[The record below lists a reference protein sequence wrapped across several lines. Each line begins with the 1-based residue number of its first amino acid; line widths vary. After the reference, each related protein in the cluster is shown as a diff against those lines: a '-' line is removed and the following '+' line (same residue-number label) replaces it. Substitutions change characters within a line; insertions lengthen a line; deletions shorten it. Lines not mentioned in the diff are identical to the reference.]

1 MWSTLIKA
9 PWGYITPAPF
19 IVLEAHRLDDA
30 PFFQIRHPALDLAQ
44 PEPMLHEMLRMRD
57 ASLSVITCRCTT
69 AGSCSSPYVNGG
81 LT

>member
-44 PEPMLHEMLRMRD
+44 PEPRVARD
-57 ASLSVITCRCTT
+57 AEDARCLIERND
-69 AGSCSSPYVNGG
+69 P
-81 LT
+81 LWLPRHP

>member
-44 PEPMLHEMLRMRD
+44 PEPCVARD
-57 ASLSVITCRCTT
+57 AEDARCLIER
-69 AGSCSSPYVNGG
+69 NN
-81 LT
+81 L